1 MSERSKRTM
10 KKLFTPLVV
19 IVAAMFAYAPVAI
32 QQCAVRVDDGAGAED
47 LLLPRAVVDR
57 DVHCGR
63 SSAASRARSLSSPAG
78 RSADRVALAAAELA
92 VLFGL
97 IGLITGPLWG
107 RKAWGVW
114 WQWDARLT
122 SALVMWL
129 VFVAYL
135 LLRKYGG
142 AGSEKLSAVL
152 ALFGMANV
160 PFVYWSVNVWRTV
173 HPKTTVVMTLEP
185 AMGRPFCCVR
195 WRLSALFALL
205 LAARVRLENV
215 RAAVDELYLALED

>member
-1 MSERSKRTM
+1 MKRVF
-10 KKLFTPLVV
+10 LPLL
-19 IVAAMFAYAPVAI
+19 IITAAMFAYAPFAI
-32 QQCAVRVDDGAGAED
+32 QSAPYESTMGLVQKIFYFHVPSWIAMFLAAVVCGIAGA
-47 LLLPRAVVDR
+47 LVIF
-57 DVHCGR
+57 
-63 SSAASRARSLSSPAG
+63 AG
-78 RSADRVALAAAELA
+78 RKDADRVAQAAAELA
-92 VLFGL
+92 VVFGL
-97 IGLITGPLWG
+97 MGLITGPLWG

-173 HPKTTVVMTLEP
+173 HPKTSVVMTLGPE
-185 AMGRPFCCVR
+185 MGRPFLLCSLAFVG
-195 WRLSALFALL
+195 LFTVL

-215 RAAVDELYLALED
+215 RASVDELYLSLEE

>member
-1 MSERSKRTM
+1 MG
-10 KKLFTPLVV
+10 LVQKIFYFHV
-19 IVAAMFAYAPVAI
+19 PSWIVMF
-32 QQCAVRVDDGAGAED
+32 
-47 LLLPRAVVDR
+47 
-57 DVHCGR
+57 
-63 SSAASRARSLSSPAG
+63 SAADVCGIAERDLHFRRPKERRSC
-78 RSADRVALAAAELA
+78 RVAAAELA
-92 VLFGL
+92 VVVRAD
-97 IGLITGPLWG
+97 GLITGPLWG

-173 HPKTTVVMTLEP
+173 HPKTSVVMTLQP
-185 AMGRPFCCVR
+185 SMGRPFLLCSLAFV
-195 WRLSALFALL
+195 ALFVLL
-205 LAARVRLENV
+205 LAARVRLENGTR
-215 RAAVDELYLALED
+215 RAR

>member
-1 MSERSKRTM
+1 MICDRLMR
-10 KKLFTPLVV
+10 KLFAPLL
-19 IVAAMFAYAPVAI
+19 IVTAALFAYAPVAI
-32 QQCAVRVDDGAGAED
+32 QNAPYESTMGLVQKIFYFHVPSWIAMFSAACVCGIAGA
-47 LLLPRAVVDR
+47 LVIF
-57 DVHCGR
+57 
-63 SSAASRARSLSSPAG
+63 AG
-78 RSADRVALAAAELA
+78 RKDADRVAEAAAELA
-92 VLFGL
+92 VVFGL
-97 IGLITGPLWG
+97 MGLLTGPLWG

-142 AGSEKLSAVL
+142 PGSEKLSAVL

-173 HPKTTVVMTLEP
+173 HPKTSVVMTLEP
-185 AMGRPFCCVR
+185 SMGRPFLLCS
-195 WRLSALFALL
+195 LAFMALFGVL
-205 LAARVRLENV
+205 LAARVRLQNM
-215 RAAVDELYLALED
+215 RAAVDELYLSIED

>member
-1 MSERSKRTM
+1 
-10 KKLFTPLVV
+10 
-19 IVAAMFAYAPVAI
+19 MFAYAPIAI
-32 QQCAVRVDDGAGAED
+32 HNAPYESTMGLVQKIFYFHVPSWFVMFSAAGVCGIAGAF
-47 LLLPRAVVDR
+47 VIF
-57 DVHCGR
+57 
-63 SSAASRARSLSSPAG
+63 AG
-78 RSADRVALAAAELA
+78 RKDADRVAQAAAELA

-97 IGLITGPLWG
+97 MGLLTGPLWG

-173 HPKTTVVMTLEP
+173 HPKTSVVMTLQP
-185 AMGRPFCCVR
+185 SMGRPFLLCS
-195 WRLSALFALL
+195 LAFMALFVLL
-205 LAARVRLENV
+205 LTLRVRLETM
-215 RAAVDELYLALED
+215 RASLDELYLSIED

>member
-1 MSERSKRTM
+1 V
-10 KKLFTPLVV
+10 KKAFAPLLAVT
-19 IVAAMFAYAPVAI
+19 AAAFAYAPLAI
-32 QQCAVRVDDGAGAED
+32 QRAPYESTMGLVQKIFYFHVPSWIAMFLA
-47 LLLPRAVVDR
+47 AVV
-57 DVHCGR
+57 CGLA
-63 SSAASRARSLSSPAG
+63 SAVYIFG
-78 RSADRVALAAAELA
+78 RRKDADRVAVAAAELA
-92 VLFGL
+92 VVFGL

-129 VFVAYL
+129 IFVAYL

-142 AGSEKLSAVL
+142 SGSEKLSAVL

-173 HPKTTVVMTLEP
+173 HPKTTVLMTLQP
-185 AMGRPFCCVR
+185 DMGRPFLLC
-195 WRLSALFALL
+195 ALAFVGLL
-205 LAARVRLENV
+205 MLMLATRVRLENR
-215 RAAVDELYLALED
+215 RAELDDLYLSLED

>member
-1 MSERSKRTM
+1 M
-10 KKLFTPLVV
+10 KKIFAPLLLVTTALFIYAPYAIHRAPYESTMGLVQKIFYFHV
-19 IVAAMFAYAPVAI
+19 PSWIAMFFAACV
-32 QQCAVRVDDGAGAED
+32 
-47 LLLPRAVVDR
+47 
-57 DVHCGR
+57 CGIA
-63 SSAASRARSLSSPAG
+63 SAMVIFAG
-78 RSADRVALAAAELA
+78 RKAADRVAVSAAELA

-97 IGLITGPLWG
+97 MGLITGPLWG

-142 AGSEKLSAVL
+142 AGSEKLGAVL

-173 HPKTTVVMTLEP
+173 HPKTSVVMTLQP
-185 AMGRPFCCVR
+185 SMGIPFLLCSLAFVG
-195 WRLSALFALL
+195 LMTLL
-205 LAARVRLENV
+205 LYARVGLENM
-215 RAAVDELYLALED
+215 RAEIDELYLLLED

>member
-1 MSERSKRTM
+1 M
-10 KKLFTPLVV
+10 KKLFTPLL
-19 IVAAMFAYAPVAI
+19 IVTAALFAYAPFAI
-32 QQCAVRVDDGAGAED
+32 QQAPYESTMGLVQKIFYFHVPSWIAMFLAAVVCGLAGA
-47 LLLPRAVVDR
+47 LVIF
-57 DVHCGR
+57 
-63 SSAASRARSLSSPAG
+63 AG
-78 RSADRVALAAAELA
+78 RKDADRVAHAAAELA
-92 VLFGL
+92 VVFGL
-97 IGLITGPLWG
+97 MGLITGPLWG

-142 AGSEKLSAVL
+142 PGSEKLSAVL

-173 HPKTTVVMTLEP
+173 HPKTSVVMTLGPE
-185 AMGRPFCCVR
+185 MGRPFLLCALGFV
-195 WRLSALFALL
+195 ALFAVL
-205 LAARVRLENV
+205 LAARVRLENI
-215 RAAVDELYLALED
+215 RASIDELYLALED